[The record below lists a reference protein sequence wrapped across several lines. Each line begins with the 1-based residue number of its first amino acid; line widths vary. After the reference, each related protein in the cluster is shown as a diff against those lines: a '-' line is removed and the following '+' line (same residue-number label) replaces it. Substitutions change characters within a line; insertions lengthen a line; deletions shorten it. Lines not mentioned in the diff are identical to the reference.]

1 MDKEELEQR
10 ISDLIDRQEAEKER
24 EAEVLNEIKERRSK
38 NDNHV
43 SGI

>member
-43 SGI
+43 SRV